1 MRKDPRQFGSF
12 CGLDNRRTVA
22 ELFVRMGEGERANQE
37 RCRVLQRLIT
47 LSDNG
52 FAKMLVRLEST
63 PTKPMDPVAAY
74 NAFVAI
80 TGVLGVDIDVA
91 AKELEDYVRGRE
103 TPILGKLVLG

>member
-1 MRKDPRQFGSF
+1 MRTDPRQFGSF

-52 FAKMLVRLEST
+52 FAKMMIRVEST
-63 PTKPMDPVAAY
+63 PTKPMDAVAAY

-80 TGVLGVDIDVA
+80 TGVLGVPIDDA
-91 AKELEDYVRGRE
+91 AKELEDYVRGKE
-103 TPILGKLVLG
+103 TAVLGVLLG